1 MLEIFCTL
9 ITYFWWLY
17 LTFCH
22 VFMEFIIFKS
32 SCFLSFLRVLVKINN
47 LHFKLGPHDISKQL
61 ALMIRIRME
70 IILCLRIQKGM
81 LKITSYV
88 FLPQKNKR
96 SLTLPKRARIQEVN
110 PWLLKQV
117 GKIETHLI
125 SVLMQRS
132 ILIIF
137 IRSHQFRFPALI
149 IKNLCHQI

>member
-1 MLEIFCTL
+1 MRVLYEILKLLFRKNWEGGISKWNQIKFYSENFKMLIIDSVRDIL
-9 ITYFWWLY
+9 YINYLFWWLY

-22 VFMEFIIFKS
+22 VYMEFIIFKS

-47 LHFKLGPHDISKQL
+47 LHFKLGPHGISKQL

-110 PWLLKQV
+110 P
-117 GKIETHLI
+117 
-125 SVLMQRS
+125 
-132 ILIIF
+132 
-137 IRSHQFRFPALI
+137 
-149 IKNLCHQI
+149 